1 MSGVFRQPSKVG
13 AGGRSANQLPASVKS
28 EGSSAGSPGPLS
40 TGSNDAIP
48 QTEYRLRAFS
58 QAEKAEKRFHVMKFY
73 SRQEVDPTSFQQPVT
88 MHRKDP
94 RQLRYQQQQN
104 PMIAEAAGTKTEEGA
119 GDAMEDV
126 KMTEKQPAAEKGTV
140 APDPELSIAPDGNG
154 RRNRKALF
162 QKKTRQVYTNHEEER
177 RLRYEEFYPWLIED
191 FDGKNTWVGNYE
203 AAQSD
208 CYVLFVFD
216 EDGFKMV
223 PAEKWYK
230 FTPRNKYA
238 TLSVE
243 EAEAMMAKKNQPPRW
258 LMKHM
263 NPDGDSEEVAMP
275 KKKMKTVDGE
285 KRMARKRESGDDGDE
300 LDFDEEFADDEEAPI
315 MEGPE
320 DESKEVEQRV
330 KRQMRAKNE
339 DDDQGD
345 DLFADD
351 EDRKIG
357 RDGKRLKQSLRALEK
372 NAMYESDDDE
382 QEEDPFASKAV
393 F

>member
-1 MSGVFRQPSKVG
+1 MSGIFRPSSRVG
-13 AGGRSANQLPASVKS
+13 INGRSNLQRPTTIKN
-28 EGSSAGSPGPLS
+28 EDRSSASPAPS
-40 TGSNDAIP
+40 TSLITGDASAN
-48 QTEYRLRAFS
+48 TDYRLRAFS
-58 QAEKAEKRFHVMKFY
+58 ESEQSGKRFHVMKFY
-73 SRQEVDPTSFQQPVT
+73 SRQQVDPAKFQQPVT

-94 RQLRYQQQQN
+94 RQLRYQLQQN
-104 PMIAEAAGTKTEEGA
+104 PLAAEAAGVKSEN
-119 GDAMEDV
+119 GDKMEDI
-126 KMTEKQPAAEKGTV
+126 KMSSEEAERGTV
-140 APDPELSIAPDGNG
+140 APDTDLSIAPDGNG
-154 RRNRKALF
+154 RRNRKNLF

-177 RLRYEEFYPWLIED
+177 RLRYEEYYPWLVED

-238 TLSVE
+238 TLSLD

-263 NPDGDSEEVAMP
+263 NPEGESDEVAIP
-275 KKKMKTVDGE
+275 KKRMKTVDGE
-285 KRMARKRESGDDGDE
+285 KRVVRKREADDGDE

-330 KRQMRAKNE
+330 KRQMRSKNDDE
-339 DDDQGD
+339 DLAGD
-345 DLFADD
+345 ELFAED

-357 RDGKRLKQSLRALEK
+357 REGKKLKQSLRALEK

-382 QEEDPFASKAV
+382 EQEEDPFASKAV